1 MASRQPVSA
10 VMRLKSGLEV
20 ALPGALL
27 TGFFI
32 GLLMG
37 PAVSTA
43 IADEAPGATSGV
55 ANASTGNDDPLE
67 GVNRFTAGFN
77 RALRDAVIDPLV
89 DGYQYVTPDP
99 VQQSITNI
107 FSNLTEPV
115 TAVSSLLQGDTD
127 NAGAATNRFIV
138 NTTIG
143 LGGINDRATEIGIEQ
158 RREDLGQAM
167 AKGGVASGPHLVL
180 PILGPTNFRDVTGDL
195 LTGLASPLPLAMQ
208 AAGNGV
214 RYSNYQ
220 DDIQSLSQNAVDPY
234 SAERAAY
241 EQHRDYAVS
250 NGVLPDSNFPTLVED
265 QRPSVATTPR

>member
-1 MASRQPVSA
+1 MANRQSVSIS
-10 VMRLKSGLEV
+10 LHLDSGLKYA
-20 ALPGALL
+20 ALGALL
-27 TGFFI
+27 L
-32 GLLMG
+32 GL
-37 PAVSTA
+37 A
-43 IADEAPGATSGV
+43 ISAANADEVPSATTGAADTTVGT
-55 ANASTGNDDPLE
+55 NDPLE
-67 GVNRFTAGFN
+67 SVNRFTSDFN
-77 RALRDAVIDPLV
+77 RALRGAVIDPLV
-89 DGYQYVTPDP
+89 DGYQYVTPEP

-127 NAGAATNRFIV
+127 NAGAATNRFII

-143 LGGINDRATEIGIEQ
+143 VGGINDRATELGIAQ

-167 AKGGVASGPHLVL
+167 AKGGVGTGPHIVL
-180 PILGPTNFRDVTGDL
+180 PILGPSNFRDVTGDL

-214 RYSNYQ
+214 TYSNHQ
-220 DDIQSLSQNAVDPY
+220 DDINALSRNAVDPY
-234 SAERAAY
+234 ITERSAY

-250 NGVLPDSNFPTLVED
+250 NGVTPDSNFPTFAED

>member
-1 MASRQPVSA
+1 MANRQPVSIS
-10 VMRLKSGLEV
+10 MHLNSGLIYA
-20 ALPGALL
+20 ALGALL
-27 TGFFI
+27 M
-32 GLLMG
+32 GL
-37 PAVSTA
+37 A
-43 IADEAPGATSGV
+43 ISAANADEVPSVTTGV
-55 ANASTGNDDPLE
+55 ADTNVGNDDPLE
-67 GVNRFTAGFN
+67 SVNRFTSEFN

-89 DGYQYVTPDP
+89 DGYQYVTPEP
-99 VQQSITNI
+99 VQQSISNI

-127 NAGAATNRFIV
+127 NAGAATNRFII

-143 LGGINDRATEIGIEQ
+143 VGGINDRATEMGIEQ

-167 AKGGVASGPHLVL
+167 AKSGVGSGPHLVL

-214 RYSNYQ
+214 TYSNYQ
-220 DDIQSLSQNAVDPY
+220 DDINALSKNSVDPY
-234 SAERAAY
+234 ITERSAY

-250 NGVLPDSNFPTLVED
+250 NGVSSDSNFPTFAED